1 MGNMIEKEDVIL
13 WTFLLYIL
21 TSTFSRQLLSMHRP
35 PQLCLPCSFVRRR
48 PRCTRAHMI
57 DYISLLVR
65 PKPLDFL
72 SPIITLN
79 ASSTATVLSVFFLS
93 YVDDRRAALA
103 PNDVIVD
110 AQIVFFRRPSPSPSS
125 SLIIADSL
133 STRGGW
139 E

>member
-1 MGNMIEKEDVIL
+1 
-13 WTFLLYIL
+13 
-21 TSTFSRQLLSMHRP
+21 
-35 PQLCLPCSFVRRR
+35 
-48 PRCTRAHMI
+48 MI

-103 PNDVIVD
+103 PDDAIVD